1 MEVLEVIKKAEEAV
15 AARRLIESGWNETA
29 SELAAHRASRAISAR
44 TYRLGLLALR
54 ESGAPVRLLAAA
66 PAAPQPT
73 SPRFS
78 RPRARTS
85 SASPNK
91 EGPGGVRATGSS
103 KYNVAEGV

>member
-66 PAAPQPT
+66 TGCTPT
-73 SPRFS
+73 NVSQILKT
-78 RPRARTS
+78 AR
-85 SASPNK
+85 K
-91 EGPGGVRATGSS
+91 DLVRVS
-103 KYNVAEGV
+103 